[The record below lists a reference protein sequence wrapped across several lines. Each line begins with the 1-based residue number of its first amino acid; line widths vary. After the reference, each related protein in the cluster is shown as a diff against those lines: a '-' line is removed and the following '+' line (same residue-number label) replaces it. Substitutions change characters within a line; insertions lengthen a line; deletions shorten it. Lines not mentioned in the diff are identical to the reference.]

1 MPGCPR
7 CGPDT
12 GTTSTGHCAA
22 CGALVEIPT
31 LPDVAPAAWTP
42 PAPPPA
48 PSPPPPTLRGFCG
61 GLCLHG
67 AVVAGGGVAGVFA
80 GVVAGLGPG
89 GVLLSAL
96 SLSLGPFVV
105 EAALGALWTAG
116 TLVVYLP
123 LLPILIPWLLLR
135 FVFGL
140 LRGRR
145 LGEVVTDAS
154 AAPNPF
160 EPPARLVWALPF
172 VLGLGLGLAGRALAP
187 AVEPGQAVALGLDPA
202 LRAAM
207 VLAGAGGGV
216 GAVVALL
223 TAQGALVSTLDLL
236 ADSLGEA

>member
-1 MPGCPR
+1 MKGCPR
-7 CGPDT
+7 CGPAVERT
-12 GTTSTGHCAA
+12 GAGRCPV
-22 CGALVEIPT
+22 CGDLLEVPT
-31 LPDVAPAAWTP
+31 LPEVGSGPAAP
-42 PAPPPA
+42 DPI
-48 PSPPPPTLRGFCG
+48 RGCCG

-67 AVVAGGGVAGVFA
+67 AVVAGGGVVGVA
-80 GVVAGLGPG
+80 AGLAAGLEPG

-105 EAALGALWTAG
+105 EAAIGALWTAA

-135 FVFGL
+135 FVFRL
-140 LRGRR
+140 LRGRG
-145 LGEVVTDAS
+145 LAATLQEES
-154 AAPNPF
+154 SAPNPL
-160 EPPARLVWALPF
+160 EPPERLVWALPF
-172 VLGLGLGLAGRALAP
+172 VLGLGLGFAGRALAP

-236 ADSLGEA
+236 ADSLEDA